1 MKPPPKTRP
10 FLALCKNYQRTG
22 KLCLW
27 TEVTPTW
34 KEVYWV
40 DGRFSLYSGKDRV
53 WSTDR
58 IEILTWIECPSK
70 AGF

>member
-1 MKPPPKTRP
+1 MNPPPKTRP
-10 FLALCKNYQRTG
+10 FLALCKNYLYDRD
-22 KLCLW
+22 KVLW
-27 TEVTPTW
+27 METKPTW

-70 AGF
+70 VI